1 MTALLGVMVAT
12 VAALLPLTNP
22 PGAVATFAVLT
33 AGQGPARVRSQAWR
47 TALDVAAVLVV
58 SALVGTLLLNA
69 LGVSLPSLQIAGGI
83 VVGHAGFRMLV
94 PATPISPPEQQHAA
108 MKTDIAFSPMALPL
122 IAGPGSIGVVI
133 ALAARH
139 PGVQARIGIV
149 LGILVIALL
158 VGLCLRWATPVVD
171 RLGPTGTGALTRVM
185 GFLILVIG
193 VELVVHG
200 VQALGVGGAALSGS
214 AGLG

>member
-1 MTALLGVMVAT
+1 MTTLSGVLVAT

-22 PGAVATFAVLT
+22 PGAVATFAALT
-33 AGQGPARVRSQAWR
+33 TGQEPGRVRAQAWR

-58 SALVGTLLLNA
+58 FALAGTLLLNA
-69 LGVSLPSLQIAGGI
+69 LGVSLASLQIAGGI

-94 PATPISPPEQQHAA
+94 PATAISAPEKQHAA
-108 MKTDIAFSPMALPL
+108 TKTDISFSPMALPL

-139 PGVQARIGIV
+139 PGVEARIGIV
-149 LGILVIALL
+149 LGILVIAVLI
-158 VGLCLRWATPVVD
+158 GATLRWGTPLVD

-200 VQALGVGGAALSGS
+200 LQALGIGAAALSGN
-214 AGLG
+214 AGP